1 MSQVAG
7 LLTGGINMT
16 RLPRYK
22 PDNYTLMGSND
33 QNVFIAT
40 STYYSFYIPKN
51 TRSDI
56 KKKIQNIGSIGSI
69 ESIDIIT
76 GVMYI
81 CCNVQCS

>member
-1 MSQVAG
+1 
-7 LLTGGINMT
+7 
-16 RLPRYK
+16 
-22 PDNYTLMGSND
+22 MGSND

-76 GVMYI
+76 GVMY
-81 CCNVQCS
+81 VV

>member
-1 MSQVAG
+1 
-7 LLTGGINMT
+7 
-16 RLPRYK
+16 
-22 PDNYTLMGSND
+22 MGSND

-76 GVMYI
+76 EVMYV
-81 CCNVQCS
+81 VQCSVVSVVPRSTA